1 MLVKNQTIHYDD
13 KYKAYKIKLLKLID
27 YFDSHDAVEKDY
39 QMFYDE
45 I

>member
-27 YFDSHDAVEKDY
+27 YFETSINQSHDAVEKDY
-39 QMFYDE
+39 
-45 I
+45 